1 MLLYLCIH
9 LFTCAG
15 KYIKQAQMVRAKSQ
29 LEQLQ
34 TEIASVARRTG
45 ISSATRLALIAPTAD
60 QGEDV
65 PSVEWWDALI
75 LPNKK

>member
-1 MLLYLCIH
+1 
-9 LFTCAG
+9 
-15 KYIKQAQMVRAKSQ
+15 MVRAKSQ

-65 PSVEWWDALI
+65 PTVEWWDALI
-75 LPNKK
+75 LLNKK